1 LLAKNV
7 NDNASCLDKRGACE
21 FFASKLAP
29 TEMMPL
35 RSLEPFKEEHPMS
48 NPLLNIGMDSNR
60 SQFMARQRIES
71 QINLPRLFAAIDAD
85 PGIVGAGVVYIDADF
100 NVITLREF
108 KPICSIKPKRI
119 ILREAKKYVS
129 PAQFAQQVQ
138 DNPRESR
145 LVGEAIN
152 TTLSC
157 TGAVIGWVV
166 VLSGTVAI
174 PFSAGASTVVAAL
187 GYTAAAASS
196 VQCFASGYRTVN
208 EIRNPAR
215 NDQLDSEE
223 WYQYTMIVLDAA
235 SLVGVGASALT
246 TVKLVRLN
254 RVTTGKSVRE
264 VLKGLS
270 RQERAKLTKELLS
283 INDPRLTSKMIKLKQ
298 LSGELP
304 KRFAPT
310 EVKHATVTQI
320 KDALGAAVGFTG
332 SAISGNVRT
341 VAVGLY
347 EEIEQ

>member
-1 LLAKNV
+1 MWELACDDARPV
-7 NDNASCLDKRGACE
+7 TLD
-21 FFASKLAP
+21 
-29 TEMMPL
+29 
-35 RSLEPFKEEHPMS
+35 FKEEHPMS

-119 ILREAKKYVS
+119 ILREAQKYVS

-157 TGAVIGWVV
+157 AGAVIGWVV

>member
-1 LLAKNV
+1 
-7 NDNASCLDKRGACE
+7 
-21 FFASKLAP
+21 
-29 TEMMPL
+29 
-35 RSLEPFKEEHPMS
+35 MS

-85 PGIVGAGVVYIDADF
+85 PAIVGAGVVYIDAEF
-100 NVITLREF
+100 NVVTLREF
-108 KPICSIKPKRI
+108 QPICSIAPKRL
-119 ILREAKKYVS
+119 ILREAQKYIA
-129 PAQFAQQVQ
+129 PTQFAQQVQ

-145 LVGEAIN
+145 LVGEAVN

-157 TGAVIGWVV
+157 AGAVIGWIV
-166 VLSGTVAI
+166 VLSGSVAV
-174 PFSAGASTVVAAL
+174 PFSAGASSVVVAL

-223 WYQYTMIVLDAA
+223 WYQYTMIALDAA
-235 SLVGVGASALT
+235 SLVGVGSSALA

-254 RVTTGKSVRE
+254 KAATGKSVRE
-264 VLKGLS
+264 VLRGLN

-304 KRFAPT
+304 KRFTPT

-320 KDALGAAVGFTG
+320 KDALGAAIGFTG
-332 SAISGNVRT
+332 SAVSGNVRT
-341 VAVGLY
+341 IAVGLY
-347 EEIEQ
+347 EEAGQ

>member
-1 LLAKNV
+1 MGN
-7 NDNASCLDKRGACE
+7 
-21 FFASKLAP
+21 
-29 TEMMPL
+29 
-35 RSLEPFKEEHPMS
+35 SLF
-48 NPLLNIGMDSNR
+48 NIGMDSNR

-71 QINLPRLFAAIDAD
+71 LINLPRLFAAIDAD
-85 PGIVGAGVVYIDADF
+85 PAIVGAGVVYIDADF
-100 NVITLREF
+100 NVVTLREF
-108 KPICSIKPKRI
+108 QPICSIAPKRL
-119 ILREAKKYVS
+119 ILREAQKYIA
-129 PAQFAQQVQ
+129 PTQFAQQVQ

-145 LVGEAIN
+145 LVGEAVN

-157 TGAVIGWVV
+157 AGAVIGWIV
-166 VLSGTVAI
+166 VLSGSVAV
-174 PFSAGASTVVAAL
+174 PFSAGASSVVVAL

-223 WYQYTMIVLDAA
+223 WYQYTMIALDAA
-235 SLVGVGASALT
+235 SLVGVGSSALA

-254 RVTTGKSVRE
+254 TASTGKSVRE
-264 VLKGLS
+264 VLRGLN

-304 KRFAPT
+304 KRFTPT

-320 KDALGAAVGFTG
+320 KDALGAAIGFTG
-332 SAISGNVRT
+332 SAVSGNVRT
-341 VAVGLY
+341 IAIGLY
-347 EEIEQ
+347 EEAEQ

>member
-1 LLAKNV
+1 
-7 NDNASCLDKRGACE
+7 
-21 FFASKLAP
+21 
-29 TEMMPL
+29 
-35 RSLEPFKEEHPMS
+35 MS

-85 PGIVGAGVVYIDADF
+85 PAIVGAGVVYIDAEF
-100 NVITLREF
+100 NVVTLREF
-108 KPICSIKPKRI
+108 QPICSIAPKRL
-119 ILREAKKYVS
+119 ILREAQKYIA
-129 PAQFAQQVQ
+129 PTQFAQQVQ

-145 LVGEAIN
+145 LVGEAVN

-157 TGAVIGWVV
+157 AGAVIGWIV
-166 VLSGTVAI
+166 VLSGSVAV
-174 PFSAGASTVVAAL
+174 PFSAGASSVVVAL

-223 WYQYTMIVLDAA
+223 WYQYTMIALDAA
-235 SLVGVGASALT
+235 SLVGVGSSALA

-254 RVTTGKSVRE
+254 KAATGKSVRE
-264 VLKGLS
+264 VLRGLN

-298 LSGELP
+298 LSGELH
-304 KRFAPT
+304 KRFTPT

-320 KDALGAAVGFTG
+320 KDALGAVIGFTG
-332 SAISGNVRT
+332 SAVSGNVRT
-341 VAVGLY
+341 IAVGLY
-347 EEIEQ
+347 EEAEQ

>member
-1 LLAKNV
+1 
-7 NDNASCLDKRGACE
+7 
-21 FFASKLAP
+21 
-29 TEMMPL
+29 
-35 RSLEPFKEEHPMS
+35 MS
-48 NPLLNIGMDSNR
+48 NPLLTIGMDSNR

-85 PGIVGAGVVYIDADF
+85 PAIVGAGVVYIDAEF
-100 NVITLREF
+100 NVVTLREF
-108 KPICSIKPKRI
+108 QPICSIAPKRL
-119 ILREAKKYVS
+119 ILREAQKYIA
-129 PAQFAQQVQ
+129 PTQFAQQVQ

-145 LVGEAIN
+145 LVGEAVN

-157 TGAVIGWVV
+157 AGAVIGWIV
-166 VLSGTVAI
+166 VLSGSVAV
-174 PFSAGASTVVAAL
+174 PFSAGASSVVVAL

-223 WYQYTMIVLDAA
+223 WYQYTMIALDAA
-235 SLVGVGASALT
+235 SLVGVGSSALA

-254 RVTTGKSVRE
+254 KAATGKSVRE
-264 VLKGLS
+264 VLRGLN

-304 KRFAPT
+304 KRFTPT

-320 KDALGAAVGFTG
+320 KDALGAAIGFTG
-332 SAISGNVRT
+332 SAVSGNVRT
-341 VAVGLY
+341 IAVGLY
-347 EEIEQ
+347 EEAEQ

>member
-1 LLAKNV
+1 MG
-7 NDNASCLDKRGACE
+7 S
-21 FFASKLAP
+21 
-29 TEMMPL
+29 
-35 RSLEPFKEEHPMS
+35 SLF
-48 NPLLNIGMDSNR
+48 NIGMDSNR

-71 QINLPRLFAAIDAD
+71 RINLPRLFAAIDAD
-85 PGIVGAGVVYIDADF
+85 PGVVGAGVVYIDADF
-100 NVITLREF
+100 NVVTLREF
-108 KPICSIKPKRI
+108 KPICSIAPKRL
-119 ILREAKKYVS
+119 ILREAQKYIA
-129 PAQFAQQVQ
+129 PTQFAQQVQ

-145 LVGEAIN
+145 LVGEAVN

-157 TGAVIGWVV
+157 AGAVIGWIV
-166 VLSGTVAI
+166 VLSGSVAV
-174 PFSAGASTVVAAL
+174 PFSAGASSVVVAL

-223 WYQYTMIVLDAA
+223 WYQYTMIALDAA
-235 SLVGVGASALT
+235 SLVGVGSSALA

-254 RVTTGKSVRE
+254 KASTGKSVRE
-264 VLKGLS
+264 VLRGLN

-304 KRFAPT
+304 KRFTPT

-320 KDALGAAVGFTG
+320 KDALGAAIGFTG
-332 SAISGNVRT
+332 SVVSGNVRT
-341 VAVGLY
+341 IAIGLY
-347 EEIEQ
+347 EEAEQ

>member
-1 LLAKNV
+1 MGN
-7 NDNASCLDKRGACE
+7 
-21 FFASKLAP
+21 
-29 TEMMPL
+29 
-35 RSLEPFKEEHPMS
+35 SLF
-48 NPLLNIGMDSNR
+48 NIGMDSNR

-71 QINLPRLFAAIDAD
+71 LINLPRLFAAVDAD
-85 PGIVGAGVVYIDADF
+85 PAIVGAGVVYIDADF
-100 NVITLREF
+100 NVVTLREF
-108 KPICSIKPKRI
+108 QPICSIAPKRL
-119 ILREAKKYVS
+119 ILREAQKYIA
-129 PAQFAQQVQ
+129 PTQFAQQVQ

-145 LVGEAIN
+145 LVGEAVN

-157 TGAVIGWVV
+157 AGAVIGWIV
-166 VLSGTVAI
+166 VLSGSVAV
-174 PFSAGASTVVAAL
+174 PFSAGASSVVVAL

-223 WYQYTMIVLDAA
+223 WYQYTMIALDAA
-235 SLVGVGASALT
+235 SLVGVGSSALA

-254 RVTTGKSVRE
+254 KASTGKSVRE
-264 VLKGLS
+264 VLRGLN

-304 KRFAPT
+304 KRFTPT

-320 KDALGAAVGFTG
+320 KDALGAAIGFTG
-332 SAISGNVRT
+332 SAVSGNVRT
-341 VAVGLY
+341 IAIGLY
-347 EEIEQ
+347 EEAEQ

>member
-1 LLAKNV
+1 M
-7 NDNASCLDKRGACE
+7 G
-21 FFASKLAP
+21 
-29 TEMMPL
+29 
-35 RSLEPFKEEHPMS
+35 
-48 NPLLNIGMDSNR
+48 NPLAGIGMDSNR

-108 KPICSIKPKRI
+108 QPICSIAPKRL
-119 ILREAKKYVS
+119 ILREAQKYIA
-129 PAQFAQQVQ
+129 PTQFAQQVQ

-145 LVGEAIN
+145 LVGEAVN

-157 TGAVIGWVV
+157 AGAVIGWIV
-166 VLSGTVAI
+166 VLSGSVAV
-174 PFSAGASTVVAAL
+174 PFSAGASSVVVAL

-208 EIRNPAR
+208 EIRNPAK

-223 WYQYTMIVLDAA
+223 WYQYTMIALDAA
-235 SLVGVGASALT
+235 SLLGVGASSLATL
-246 TVKLVRLN
+246 KLVRLN
-254 RVTTGKSVRE
+254 KATTGKSVRE
-264 VLKGLS
+264 VLRGLN

-304 KRFAPT
+304 KRFTST

-320 KDALGAAVGFTG
+320 KDALGAAIGFTG
-332 SAISGNVRT
+332 SAVSGNVRT
-341 VAVGLY
+341 IAVGLY
-347 EEIEQ
+347 EEADQ

>member
-1 LLAKNV
+1 M
-7 NDNASCLDKRGACE
+7 G
-21 FFASKLAP
+21 
-29 TEMMPL
+29 
-35 RSLEPFKEEHPMS
+35 
-48 NPLLNIGMDSNR
+48 NPLAGIGMDSNR

-85 PGIVGAGVVYIDADF
+85 PAIVGAGVVYIDAEF
-100 NVITLREF
+100 NVVTLREF
-108 KPICSIKPKRI
+108 QPICSIAPKRL
-119 ILREAKKYVS
+119 ILREAQKYIA
-129 PAQFAQQVQ
+129 PTQFAQQVQ

-145 LVGEAIN
+145 LVGEAVN

-157 TGAVIGWVV
+157 AGAVIGWIV
-166 VLSGTVAI
+166 VLSGSVAV
-174 PFSAGASTVVAAL
+174 PFSAGASSVVVAL

-223 WYQYTMIVLDAA
+223 WYQYTMIALDAA
-235 SLVGVGASALT
+235 SLVGVGSSVLA

-254 RVTTGKSVRE
+254 KAATGKSVRE
-264 VLKGLS
+264 VLRGLN

-304 KRFAPT
+304 KRFTPT

-320 KDALGAAVGFTG
+320 KDALGAAIGFTG
-332 SAISGNVRT
+332 SAVSGNVRT
-341 VAVGLY
+341 IAVGLY
-347 EEIEQ
+347 EEAEQ

>member
-1 LLAKNV
+1 M
-7 NDNASCLDKRGACE
+7 G
-21 FFASKLAP
+21 
-29 TEMMPL
+29 
-35 RSLEPFKEEHPMS
+35 
-48 NPLLNIGMDSNR
+48 NPLAGIGMDSNR

-85 PGIVGAGVVYIDADF
+85 PAIVGAGVVYIDADF
-100 NVITLREF
+100 NVVTLREF
-108 KPICSIKPKRI
+108 QPICSIAPKRV
-119 ILREAKKYVS
+119 ILREAQKYIA
-129 PAQFAQQVQ
+129 PTQFAQQVQ

-145 LVGEAIN
+145 LVGEAVN

-157 TGAVIGWVV
+157 AGAVIGWIV
-166 VLSGTVAI
+166 VLSGSVAV
-174 PFSAGASTVVAAL
+174 PFSAGASSVVVAL

-223 WYQYTMIVLDAA
+223 WYQYTMIALDAA
-235 SLVGVGASALT
+235 SLIGVGSSALA

-254 RVTTGKSVRE
+254 RASTGKSVRE
-264 VLKGLS
+264 VLRGLN

-304 KRFAPT
+304 KRFTPT

-320 KDALGAAVGFTG
+320 KDALGAAIGFTG
-332 SAISGNVRT
+332 SAVSGNVRT
-341 VAVGLY
+341 IAIGLY
-347 EEIEQ
+347 EEAEQ

>member
-1 LLAKNV
+1 MG
-7 NDNASCLDKRGACE
+7 S
-21 FFASKLAP
+21 
-29 TEMMPL
+29 
-35 RSLEPFKEEHPMS
+35 SLF
-48 NPLLNIGMDSNR
+48 NIGMDSNR

-71 QINLPRLFAAIDAD
+71 LINLPRLFAAIDAA
-85 PGIVGAGVVYIDADF
+85 PAIVGAGVVYIDADF
-100 NVITLREF
+100 NVVTLREF
-108 KPICSIKPKRI
+108 QPICSIAPKRL
-119 ILREAKKYVS
+119 ILREAQKYIA
-129 PAQFAQQVQ
+129 PTQFAQQVQ

-145 LVGEAIN
+145 LVGEAVN

-157 TGAVIGWVV
+157 AGAVIGWIV
-166 VLSGTVAI
+166 VLSGSVAV
-174 PFSAGASTVVAAL
+174 PFSAGASSVVVAL

-223 WYQYTMIVLDAA
+223 WYQYTMIALDAA
-235 SLVGVGASALT
+235 SLVGVGSSALA

-254 RVTTGKSVRE
+254 KASTGKSVRE
-264 VLKGLS
+264 VLRGLN

-304 KRFAPT
+304 KRFTPT

-320 KDALGAAVGFTG
+320 KDAVGAAIGFTG
-332 SAISGNVRT
+332 SAVSGNVRT
-341 VAVGLY
+341 IAIGLY
-347 EEIEQ
+347 EEAEQ